1 MKKLFVFLFLIVVL
15 SVVAL
20 TDTLNIIAGEVNY
33 GIGSTQTT
41 ITNGKVIIGNTTIM
55 ATLITI
61 IGQKDLSGNV
71 SWTTAKATG
80 GVFIYTGN
88 ATATARSMVYD
99 LNTNVG
105 TLSGMASMTI
115 NASGGQISI
124 RSSTLQFNTK
134 TNFYT
139 GQGSPTI
146 ITKKDIYIQGKQF
159 SYDSSKN
166 YLDITGNVYLY
177 NSSTKEK
184 AYADELVMN
193 TADNKIVLK
202 KVQMEI
208 MVGSGS

>member
-1 MKKLFVFLFLIVVL
+1 MKKLLVFLFLIMVL

>member
-1 MKKLFVFLFLIVVL
+1 MRKLFIFWVLILAL

-20 TDTLNIIAGEVNY
+20 TDTLHIIAGEVNY

-41 ITNGKVIIGNTTIM
+41 ITNGKVMIGNTTII
-55 ATLITI
+55 ATSITI
-61 IGQKDLSGNV
+61 MGQKDLSGNV
-71 SWTTAKATG
+71 NWTTAQATG
-80 GVFIYTGN
+80 RVFIYTGN
-88 ATATARSMVYD
+88 ATATARSMIYN

-124 RSSTLQFNTK
+124 QSSTLQFNTK

-139 GQGSPTI
+139 GQGSPTV

-159 SYDSSKN
+159 SYDSAKN

-184 AYADELVMN
+184 AYADELVMDTSN
-193 TADNKIVLK
+193 NKIVLK

-208 MVGSGS
+208 MVGAGS

>member
-1 MKKLFVFLFLIVVL
+1 MKKLLVFLFLIMVL

-166 YLDITGNVYLY
+166 YLAITGNVYLY

>member
-1 MKKLFVFLFLIVVL
+1 MKKLSFLLILISIL
-15 SVVAL
+15 SFAGL
-20 TDTLNIIAGEVNY
+20 ADTLHIIAGEVNY

-41 ITNGKVIIGNTTIM
+41 ITNGKVMIGNTTIV
-55 ATLITI
+55 ATSIMLVGVKNIN
-61 IGQKDLSGNV
+61 GNV
-71 SWTTAKATG
+71 NWTTAEATG
-80 GVFIYTGN
+80 NVKIYTSN
-88 ATATARSMVYD
+88 ASATARSMMYD

-124 RSSTLQFNTK
+124 QSSSLQFNTK

-139 GQGSPTI
+139 GQGSPTV
-146 ITKKDIYIQGKQF
+146 ITKKDIYIEGKQF
-159 SYDSSKN
+159 SYDSAKN
-166 YLDITGNVYLY
+166 YLDIIGNVYLY

-193 TADNKIVLK
+193 TSDNKIVLK

-208 MVGSGS
+208 TIGSGS

>member
-1 MKKLFVFLFLIVVL
+1 MKKLLVFLFLIMVL

-71 SWTTAKATG
+71 NWTTAKATG